1 MFQKILV
8 GYDGSEAANKA
19 FTLALDLAERYQASI
34 RVLSVAQPP
43 EFGEE
48 VETEAVLENSRKHYH
63 HVHKPLKQLVAG
75 HNVHVDYEVAIG
87 HPAERIIIEA
97 ERWGADLIII
107 GHRGRGVMQRWL
119 LGSMAKQIM
128 NHATC
133 SVLLAR

>member
-8 GYDGSEAANKA
+8 GIDGSDPANKA
-19 FTLALDLAERYQASI
+19 FTMALDLAERYHAAI
-34 RVLSVAQPP
+34 RVLSVARPP

-48 VETEAVLENSRKHYH
+48 VETEAILENSRKHYH
-63 HVHKPLKQLVAG
+63 QVHKPLKQLAAG
-75 HNVHVDYEVAIG
+75 HNVAIEYEVTIG
-87 HPAERIIIEA
+87 HPAERILIEA
-97 ERWGADLIII
+97 ERWGADLIVI

-133 SVLLAR
+133 AVLLAR

>member
-1 MFQKILV
+1 MFKKILV
-8 GYDGSEAANKA
+8 GYDGSDPANKA
-19 FTLALDLAERYQASI
+19 FAMALDLAERNQAAL
-34 RVLSVAQPP
+34 RVLSVARPP

-48 VETEAVLENSRKHYH
+48 VETEAVLENSRKHFH
-63 HVHKPLKQLVAG
+63 QVHKPLKQLAAGRKVAI
-75 HNVHVDYEVAIG
+75 DYEVAVG
-87 HPAERIIIEA
+87 HPAERILIES
-97 ERWGADLIII
+97 ERWGGDLIVI